1 MQFDLWPKSLTAYGL
16 HAVCDRKSKR
26 ELGISI
32 QPACRCINTEKGA
45 MFMKKKLSLALAML
59 LSVSMLA
66 VMLAGC
72 GGGRNS
78 LLTAAPLP
86 EAQASPLVP
95 ASLPPAER

>member
-1 MQFDLWPKSLTAYGL
+1 MKRFVALTL
-16 HAVCDRKSKR
+16 V
-26 ELGISI
+26 
-32 QPACRCINTEKGA
+32 
-45 MFMKKKLSLALAML
+45 LSLL
-59 LSVSMLA
+59 LV
-66 VMLAGC
+66 VLAGC